1 MGGQGLHLTS
11 FIIDNVVVFS
21 SELHCEAIQ
30 VTGDASDS
38 NVGLYILANERT
50 SAKPNNPVWKTP
62 RGDRFI
68 FNTGTKEG
76 WRIGPKSSLDTGSF
90 YCKSKYIFILFSI
103 KSIFS
108 EYVCAS
114 IISRWINVLTNN
126 FRGMEGY
133 GVWKE

>member
-1 MGGQGLHLTS
+1 M
-11 FIIDNVVVFS
+11 IYNVWVFLFS

-76 WRIGPKSSLDTGSF
+76 WRIGPKSSLNAGSF
-90 YCKSKYIFILFSI
+90 YCKSKHILLLFTITSI
-103 KSIFS
+103 CS
-108 EYVCAS
+108 EYLCAS
-114 IISRWINVLTNN
+114 IIYRWINDLTNN

-133 GVWKE
+133 SVWKE

>member
-1 MGGQGLHLTS
+1 MGQQGLHLLWLIMI
-11 FIIDNVVVFS
+11 FFLFS

-38 NVGLYILANERT
+38 NVGLYILTNERT

-62 RGDRFI
+62 EGDRFI
-68 FNTGTKEG
+68 FNTGSREG
-76 WRIGPKSSLDTGSF
+76 WRIGPKKSLATGSS
-90 YCKSKYIFILFSI
+90 YCKSKHILILFSNT
-103 KSIFS
+103 SIYS
-108 EYVCAS
+108 EYLCAS

-133 GVWKE
+133 GMWKE